1 MRKWRPPDATPE
13 EEWRVVYQVVVPKV
27 YRQDIIGLAHD
38 TPLAGHLGI
47 RKTCLKILQHFY
59 WPRLRNDVA
68 EYCKSC
74 HICHFV
80 GKPNQKIPPAPLLPI
95 PAFENL
101 SAEYSLIAL
110 DLYRR
115 PRPEM
120 HVPNKTTA
128 DCHDVDVGDASPIKQ
143 HPYRP
148 NPLKLEFMRQEIK
161 YMLDND
167 IIEPSNSELGSPCL
181 LVPKPDKTFRFVT
194 DFRKVNSV
202 SKSDSYPIP
211 MIDDCIDN
219 IGKAKFVSKFD
230 LLKGYWQ
237 VPLKQRAREISAF
250 VTPDGS
256 FQYTVMPFGMKSAP
270 ATFQRTINNVIKD
283 LDCCYDYIDDL
294 IVCSDSWEEHLTH
307 LYDTFD
313 RLSQSNLT
321 VNLGKSE
328 FCQATVDYL
337 GHTVGQG
344 QVKPIMA
351 KVDAITKCPPPTN
364 KKQLMRYLGMIGFY
378 RKFCSNFATVVQ
390 PLTHLLR
397 KDSKFIWSENCQ
409 NAFENS
415 KSLLMN
421 SPVLITTDFEKQFK
435 LAVDASDVG
444 VGAVL
449 YQETDDNDEKP
460 ISYFSKKLDKHQKNY
475 STIEKECFA
484 LLSALQ
490 HFDVYLN
497 PTVHPILVYTD
508 HNPLTF
514 IHKMRNKNQR
524 LTRWSLLLQEYDV
537 IVKQIKG
544 KNNVI
549 ADALSRTY

>member
-1 MRKWRPPDATPE
+1 
-13 EEWRVVYQVVVPKV
+13 
-27 YRQDIIGLAHD
+27 
-38 TPLAGHLGI
+38 
-47 RKTCLKILQHFY
+47 
-59 WPRLRNDVA
+59 
-68 EYCKSC
+68 
-74 HICHFV
+74 
-80 GKPNQKIPPAPLLPI
+80 
-95 PAFENL
+95 
-101 SAEYSLIAL
+101 
-110 DLYRR
+110 
-115 PRPEM
+115 
-120 HVPNKTTA
+120 
-128 DCHDVDVGDASPIKQ
+128 
-143 HPYRP
+143 
-148 NPLKLEFMRQEIK
+148 
-161 YMLDND
+161 
-167 IIEPSNSELGSPCL
+167 
-181 LVPKPDKTFRFVT
+181 
-194 DFRKVNSV
+194 
-202 SKSDSYPIP
+202 
-211 MIDDCIDN
+211 
-219 IGKAKFVSKFD
+219 
-230 LLKGYWQ
+230 
-237 VPLKQRAREISAF
+237 
-250 VTPDGS
+250 
-256 FQYTVMPFGMKSAP
+256 MPFGMKSAP
-270 ATFQRTINNVIKD
+270 ATFQRMINNVIKD
-283 LDCCYDYIDDL
+283 LDCCYAYIDDL

-344 QVKPIMA
+344 QVKPITA
-351 KVDAITKCPPPTN
+351 KVDAITKFPPPTN

-415 KSLLMN
+415 KSLLIN
-421 SPVLITTDFEKQFK
+421 SPVLITPDFEKQFK

-449 YQETDDNDEKP
+449 YQETDDNVEKP

-537 IVKQIKG
+537 IVKHIKG
-544 KNNVI
+544 KDNVI